1 MGSVTT
7 TDFRGGLK
15 IEVDG
20 FPYVIVEY
28 QHVKP
33 GKGGAFV
40 RTRLRHLL
48 TGNNLDRTFRSGEK
62 FDLADIVE
70 RTGQYLYRENDG
82 FHFMDTESY
91 EQFSITPDQVGA
103 VKDFLKEEM
112 VVQLVFYK
120 GTAIGVTLPNF
131 VELKIVETA
140 PGIRGDTATGGTKLA
155 KVETGGMVKVPLFVE
170 EGTRIKIDTRTS
182 AYIERVT

>member
-1 MGSVTT
+1 MGSVGT

-15 IEVDG
+15 IEIDGSPYAIVD
-20 FPYVIVEY
+20 Y

-40 RTRLRHLL
+40 RTRLRNLL
-48 TGNNLDRTFRSGEK
+48 TGNSLDRTFRSGEK

-70 RTGQYLYRENDG
+70 RTGQYLYQQDER
-82 FHFMDTESY
+82 FHFMDTENY
-91 EQFSITPDQVGA
+91 EQFAIPPDQVGSA
-103 VKDFLKEEM
+103 KDFLKEEM

-131 VELKIVETA
+131 VELKITETA

-155 KVETGGMVKVPLFVE
+155 KVETGGVVKVPLFLE

-182 AYIERVT
+182 AYIERVS

>member
-20 FPYVIVEY
+20 APYIIVDY

-40 RTRLRHLL
+40 RTRLRSLT

-70 RTGQYLYRENDG
+70 RTGQYLYREEEA

-91 EQFSITPDQVGA
+91 EQFTITPDQVGPA
-103 VKDFLKEEM
+103 KDFLKEEM
-112 VVQLVFYK
+112 HVDIMFYK
-120 GTAIGVTLPNF
+120 GDAIGVTLPNF
-131 VELKIVETA
+131 VELKIIETP
-140 PGIRGDTATGGTKLA
+140 PGHRGDTATGGTKAA
-155 KVETGGMVKVPLFVE
+155 KVETGGIVKVPLFIE

-182 AYIERVT
+182 AYIERVD